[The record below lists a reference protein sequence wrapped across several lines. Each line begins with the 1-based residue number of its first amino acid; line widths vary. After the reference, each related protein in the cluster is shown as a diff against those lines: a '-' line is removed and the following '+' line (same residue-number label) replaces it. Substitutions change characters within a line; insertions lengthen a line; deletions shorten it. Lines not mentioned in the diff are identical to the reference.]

1 MEMKMNRKII
11 LCTIPLLALLGAL
24 VASCLAQ
31 RPVRTDHPRF
41 SASWWL
47 AHAAGEKRLL
57 DDISRLQALQGNLG
71 EAIRTAHSIEH
82 PRTKAYAF
90 ARLAEIAT
98 DQGQPQTYRECIE
111 TAKAAALEVPA
122 REGRNRA
129 LTAVAKAQVHAG
141 EAEAAR
147 NTVRRINDSGDQK
160 RMMEQGQYH
169 VARALIL
176 KGQTDAAM
184 EMADS
189 LPPNWQGRV
198 FEAVAA
204 ARAKAGEPAA
214 AREMLGRITDPYMK
228 RHALLEMA
236 KALADGE
243 ESAGYREYISLA
255 KAVIKDEAKANSD
268 FPKWMCHWGV
278 SLSVKRGELAEAKE
292 FARMHP
298 RPREESRALCS
309 IALAMSKANDPDGY
323 KECIKQARAAV
334 ARIDDHNDMW
344 DLPRSAAYE
353 VIAETQIKAGD
364 IQGAIAT
371 AHAIGLQN
379 FGGYWKAKAYARIA
393 LALSE
398 AGDVAGYKASV
409 KLALAAAKTLPE
421 EQYPIVGAYT
431 QDAALMVI
439 LKAQA
444 EAGDIDGAEE
454 SFRELDKFHHK
465 SVSHFVAAAMAE
477 AGNMQEAY
485 EWIRKLKTPEAR
497 ARSYLAVAE
506 AVLEKEQ
513 AASSSKD

>member
-11 LCTIPLLALLGAL
+11 LCTMPLLALLGAF

-57 DDISRLQALQGNLG
+57 GDISRLQALQGNLG

-98 DQGQPQTYRECIE
+98 DQGQAQEYRQCIE
-111 TAKAAALEVPA
+111 AAITTALELPL
-122 REGRNRA
+122 RESPDDA
-129 LTAVAKAQVHAG
+129 LAAVAIAQVYAG
-141 EAEAAR
+141 KLAAAR
-147 NTVRRINDSGDQK
+147 NTVRRISNK
-160 RMMEQGQYH
+160 KMAQGQCG
-169 VARALIL
+169 VARALIRR
-176 KGQTDAAM
+176 GQMDAAM

-189 LPPNWQGRV
+189 LPLNWKEWV
-198 FEAVAA
+198 FADVAA
-204 ARAKAGEPAA
+204 ARVEAGQYAA
-214 AREMLGRITDPYMK
+214 AWEMLGRITDPYRK
-228 RHALLEMA
+228 QRVLRLMA
-236 KALADGE
+236 RAFSGKEG
-243 ESAGYREYISLA
+243 SAGYREHMSLA
-255 KAVIKDEAKANSD
+255 KAAINDKAVANSD
-268 FPKWMCHWGV
+268 FSKRMCDLGV
-278 SLSVKRGELAEAKE
+278 SLSIERGELAEAKE

-334 ARIDDHNDMW
+334 ARIDDSNDTW

-353 VIAETQIKAGD
+353 VIAETQAKAGD
-364 IQGAIAT
+364 TEGAIAT
-371 AHAIGLQN
+371 ADAIGLQN
-379 FGGYWKAKAYARIA
+379 FGGYCKAKAYARIA
-393 LALSE
+393 LALYR
-398 AGDVAGYKASV
+398 AGDVAGYEGSV

-421 EQYPIVGAYT
+421 KQYPILGAYT

-454 SFRELDKFHHK
+454 SFWELDKFHHK
-465 SVSHFVAAAMAE
+465 SVSHFVAAAMAK
-477 AGNMQEAY
+477 AGNMQGAY

-497 ARSYLAVAE
+497 ARGFLAVAE

-513 AASSSKD
+513 AASSSED